1 MCWSGDTKPFSEA
14 GPAMS
19 DNNLRLQVV
28 LGAVDKLTRP
38 FKNAQAGSKELASA
52 IRQTRDQI
60 KKLSDAGGQLKS
72 FDQLTLSVSRT
83 GAELDQARLR
93 AQMMTREMSSLES
106 PTKKQTQAL
115 EAQWRAVSRLEQK
128 QQQETRQMA
137 AARAELYRL
146 GLSAGGG
153 ARETARIA
161 RETERYNRQLAE
173 QERRLRE
180 VGERQRK
187 LNAIKAK
194 AEKTR
199 ELRNSLA
206 GNGAG
211 AMAAGVTTGMTLLAP
226 VKAYSE
232 SENAAN
238 QLAGS
243 MMGPGGK
250 VAPEFEKINRLAV
263 ALGDKLPGTTADFQ
277 NMMTM
282 LRRQGMSAQ
291 VILGGLGESAAYLGV
306 QLQMAPTAA
315 AEFAAKLQ
323 DATQTSEKDM
333 MNLMDVIQKGFYAGV
348 DSGNMLQG
356 FSKIS
361 SAMDIIH
368 KKGLD
373 AAKTFAPLLVM
384 ADQASMAGESAGNA
398 YRKIFQATLNN
409 KKIGKANDAL
419 AGMGIKLS
427 FQNNKGQFA
436 GLENLYAQLEK
447 LRKITDDGKRQSVI
461 NTLFGDDA
469 ETLQALNIMI
479 NKGIEGYRETAA
491 KLENQASLRERVDAS
506 LNTLGNKWEAAT
518 GSFTNAMASIG
529 ETVAPALKKLAD
541 WLGELASR
549 LDGFVKRHPQLT
561 SALFKLAAGF
571 AIVATAA
578 GVVSLALAS
587 VLGPMAVVRMSAGV
601 MGLKFSSAFG
611 LIGKAISSVGKSII
625 WLGRLMFANPILA
638 VIGLIAAG
646 AIYIWQNWDTLEP
659 KFKAMWDAVCNA
671 TSTAWDW
678 IKEKASAAWEGIKSL
693 FFNYTLPG
701 LIAKNWDA
709 IKTGVSE
716 AWANIRQSISDKWNS
731 ILADV
736 AALPAKFQDMGSAI
750 IDSILN
756 GINAKWETLKSKL
769 SSVTDYLPDWMTGNN
784 KTQDKAQVQVVGG
797 AAAAAVP
804 FAGMYDSGGI
814 IPRGQ
819 FGIVGENGPE
829 IVNGPANV
837 TSRRRTAALASVVAG
852 VMGVAAAPAEAAP
865 LHPYSLPTVAY
876 KQSQPAKS
884 ASAPPVMHF
893 ETHAPITIYA
903 QPGQSAQDIAREVA
917 RQLDERERKTR
928 AKARSNF
935 SDQGG
940 YES

>member
-1 MCWSGDTKPFSEA
+1 
-14 GPAMS
+14 MS

-72 FDQLTLSVSRT
+72 FDQLTKSVSRT

-187 LNAIKAK
+187 LNAIKAR

-384 ADQASMAGESAGNA
+384 ADQAGMAGESAGNA

-419 AGMGIKLS
+419 AGTGIKLS

-469 ETLQALNIMI
+469 ETIQALNIMI

-646 AIYIWQNWDTLEP
+646 AIYIWQNWDTLGP

-671 TSTAWDW
+671 TGTAWDW

-709 IKTGVSE
+709 IKSGVSE

-750 IDSILN
+750 IDSILD
-756 GINAKWETLKSKL
+756 GINAKWEALKSKL

-884 ASAPPVMHF
+884 ASVPPVMHF

>member
-1 MCWSGDTKPFSEA
+1 
-14 GPAMS
+14 MS

-72 FDQLTLSVSRT
+72 FDQLTQSVSRT
-83 GAELDQARLR
+83 GAELNQARLR

-211 AMAAGVTTGMTLLAP
+211 AMAAGVATGMTLLAP

-333 MNLMDVIQKGFYAGV
+333 MSLMDMIQKGFYAGV

-361 SAMDIIH
+361 SAMNIIN
-368 KKGLD
+368 KKGLE
-373 AAKTFAPLLVM
+373 AVKTFAPLLVM
-384 ADQASMAGESAGNA
+384 ADQGSMAGESAGNA
-398 YRKIFQATLNN
+398 YRKIFQAALDADN
-409 KKIGKANDAL
+409 IKAVNDDLKEKGA
-419 AGMGIKLS
+419 GIKFNFS
-427 FQNNKGQFA
+427 DGKGGFG
-436 GLENLYAQLEK
+436 GLENMYAQLEK
-447 LRKITDDGKRQSVI
+447 LKKLNPETQMATMKD
-461 NTLFGDDA
+461 LFGNDA
-469 ETLQALNIMI
+469 ETLQALNIMLS
-479 NKGIEGYRETAA
+479 KGIEGYRETAA

-518 GSFTNAMASIG
+518 GTFTNAMASIG
-529 ETVAPALKKLAD
+529 ETVAPALKNLAD

-549 LDGFVKRHPQLT
+549 LDGFVKRHPLLT
-561 SALFKLAAGF
+561 STLFKMAAGF
-571 AIVATAA
+571 AVAATAVGA
-578 GVVSLALAS
+578 ISLALAS
-587 VLGPMAVVRMSAGV
+587 ILGPMAIVRVSAG
-601 MGLKFSSAFG
+601 MLGLKFASVGG
-611 LIGKAISSVGKSII
+611 LVRAALGGIGKSVL

-646 AIYIWQNWDTLEP
+646 AIYIWQNWDTLGP

-671 TSTAWDW
+671 TGTAWDW
-678 IKEKASAAWEGIKSL
+678 IKEKASVAWEGIKSR

-709 IKTGVSE
+709 IKSGVSE
-716 AWANIRQSISDKWNS
+716 AWANIRQSISDKWSS
-731 ILADV
+731 ILSDV

-769 SSVTDYLPDWMTGNN
+769 SSVTDYLPDWMTGND
-784 KTQDKAQVQVVGG
+784 KTQGKAQVQVVGG

-829 IVNGPANV
+829 IVNGPAKV

-884 ASAPPVMHF
+884 ASAQPVMHF

>member
-1 MCWSGDTKPFSEA
+1 
-14 GPAMS
+14 MS

-72 FDQLTLSVSRT
+72 FDQLTQSVSRT

-93 AQMMTREMSSLES
+93 TQMMTREMSSLES

-146 GLSAGGG
+146 GLSAEGG

-161 RETERYNRQLAE
+161 RETERYNRLLAE

-194 AEKTR
+194 SEKTR

-211 AMAAGVTTGMTLLAP
+211 AIAAGVTTGMTLLAP

-333 MNLMDVIQKGFYAGV
+333 MSLMDLIQKGFYAGV

-361 SAMDIIH
+361 SAMDIIN

-384 ADQASMAGESAGNA
+384 ADQSGMAGESAGNA
-398 YRKIFQATLNN
+398 YRKIFQAALDAKN
-409 KKIGKANDAL
+409 IKAVNDDL
-419 AGMGIKLS
+419 KSTGIKFNFS
-427 FQNNKGQFA
+427 DGKGGFG
-436 GLENLYAQLEK
+436 GLENMYVQLEK
-447 LRKITDDGKRQSVI
+447 LSKLNPETRMATIKD
-461 NTLFGDDA
+461 LFGNDA
-469 ETLQALNIMI
+469 ETLQVLNTMI
-479 NKGIEGYRETAA
+479 AKGIEGYRETAA
-491 KLENQASLRERVDAS
+491 KLEHQASLRERVDAS

-549 LDGFVKRHPQLT
+549 LDGFVKRHPQLN

-611 LIGKAISSVGKSII
+611 LIGKAISSVGKSVL

-646 AIYIWQNWDTLEP
+646 AIYIWQNWNTLGP
-659 KFKAMWDAVCNA
+659 KFKAMWDAVCYA
-671 TSTAWDW
+671 TGTAWDW
-678 IKEKASAAWEGIKSL
+678 IKEKVSAAWEGIKSL

-709 IKTGVSE
+709 IKSGVSE
-716 AWANIRQSISDKWNS
+716 AWASVRQSISDKWNA

-736 AALPAKFQDMGSAI
+736 AVLPAKFQDMGGAI
-750 IDSILN
+750 IDSILS
-756 GINAKWETLKSKL
+756 GINTKWETLKSKL
-769 SSVTDYLPDWMTGNN
+769 SSVTDYLPDWMKGNKVSPG
-784 KTQDKAQVQVVGG
+784 KTQVQVVGG

-804 FAGMYDSGGI
+804 FAGMYDHGGV

-865 LHPYSLPTVAY
+865 LHPFSLPARAY
-876 KQSQPAKS
+876 QTQPVRVDSQPS
-884 ASAPPVMHF
+884 VIRY
-893 ETHAPITIYA
+893 EINAPIHIVA

-917 RQLDERERKTR
+917 RQLDERERRAR
-928 AKARSNF
+928 AKARSNY

-940 YES
+940 YDS

>member
-1 MCWSGDTKPFSEA
+1 
-14 GPAMS
+14 MS

-28 LGAVDKLTRP
+28 LGAVDNLTRP

-93 AQMMTREMSSLES
+93 AQMMTREMSSLDS

-419 AGMGIKLS
+419 AGTGIKLS

-479 NKGIEGYRETAA
+479 NKGIEGYRDTAA

-587 VLGPMAVVRMSAGV
+587 VLGPMAVVRMSAGG

-716 AWANIRQSISDKWNS
+716 AWANIRQSISEKWNS

-736 AALPAKFQDMGSAI
+736 AALPAKFQDMGGAI

-769 SSVTDYLPDWMTGNN
+769 SSITDYLPDWMTGNN
-784 KTQDKAQVQVVGG
+784 KTQDKAQVQMVGG

-876 KQSQPAKS
+876 KQSQPAKY

>member
-1 MCWSGDTKPFSEA
+1 
-14 GPAMS
+14 MS

-72 FDQLTLSVSRT
+72 FDQLTQSVSRT

-187 LNAIKAK
+187 LNAIKAR

-384 ADQASMAGESAGNA
+384 ADQAGMAGESAGNA

-419 AGMGIKLS
+419 AGTGIKLS
-427 FQNNKGQFA
+427 FQNDKGQFA

-646 AIYIWQNWDTLEP
+646 AIYIWQNWDTLGP

-671 TSTAWDW
+671 TGTAWDW

-709 IKTGVSE
+709 IKSGVSE

-750 IDSILN
+750 IDSILD

-784 KTQDKAQVQVVGG
+784 KTQGKAQVQVVGG

-852 VMGVAAAPAEAAP
+852 VMGVAATPAEAAP
-865 LHPYSLPTVAY
+865 LHPYSLPTAAY

-917 RQLDERERKTR
+917 RQLDERERRAR

>member
-1 MCWSGDTKPFSEA
+1 
-14 GPAMS
+14 MS

-72 FDQLTLSVSRT
+72 FDQLTQSVSRT

-161 RETERYNRQLAE
+161 QETERYNRQLAE

-384 ADQASMAGESAGNA
+384 ADQAGMAGESAGNA
-398 YRKIFQATLNN
+398 YRKVFQSVMNTE
-409 KKIGKANDAL
+409 KVKDANDEL
-419 AGMGIKLS
+419 
-427 FQNNKGQFA
+427 KGTGVKFDFTDGKGEFG
-436 GLENLYAQLEK
+436 GLEKMYTQLAQLQK
-447 LRKITDDGKRQSVI
+447 LNRPWVHRPAPCAGCRRSSH
-461 NTLFGDDA
+461 A
-469 ETLQALNIMI
+469 
-479 NKGIEGYRETAA
+479 
-491 KLENQASLRERVDAS
+491 
-506 LNTLGNKWEAAT
+506 
-518 GSFTNAMASIG
+518 GSARL
-529 ETVAPALKKLAD
+529 PARLARP
-541 WLGELASR
+541 AR
-549 LDGFVKRHPQLT
+549 AVPQL
-561 SALFKLAAGF
+561 F
-571 AIVATAA
+571 A
-578 GVVSLALAS
+578 
-587 VLGPMAVVRMSAGV
+587 
-601 MGLKFSSAFG
+601 
-611 LIGKAISSVGKSII
+611 
-625 WLGRLMFANPILA
+625 
-638 VIGLIAAG
+638 
-646 AIYIWQNWDTLEP
+646 
-659 KFKAMWDAVCNA
+659 
-671 TSTAWDW
+671 
-678 IKEKASAAWEGIKSL
+678 
-693 FFNYTLPG
+693 
-701 LIAKNWDA
+701 
-709 IKTGVSE
+709 
-716 AWANIRQSISDKWNS
+716 
-731 ILADV
+731 
-736 AALPAKFQDMGSAI
+736 
-750 IDSILN
+750 
-756 GINAKWETLKSKL
+756 
-769 SSVTDYLPDWMTGNN
+769 
-784 KTQDKAQVQVVGG
+784 
-797 AAAAAVP
+797 
-804 FAGMYDSGGI
+804 
-814 IPRGQ
+814 
-819 FGIVGENGPE
+819 
-829 IVNGPANV
+829 
-837 TSRRRTAALASVVAG
+837 RRRV
-852 VMGVAAAPAEAAP
+852 
-865 LHPYSLPTVAY
+865 
-876 KQSQPAKS
+876 
-884 ASAPPVMHF
+884 
-893 ETHAPITIYA
+893 
-903 QPGQSAQDIAREVA
+903 
-917 RQLDERERKTR
+917 
-928 AKARSNF
+928 
-935 SDQGG
+935 
-940 YES
+940 

>member
-1 MCWSGDTKPFSEA
+1 
-14 GPAMS
+14 MS

-38 FKNAQAGSKELASA
+38 FKNAQAGSKELAAA
-52 IRQTRDQI
+52 IRQTRDQL
-60 KKLSDAGGQLKS
+60 KQLSDAGGQLKS
-72 FDQLTLSVSRT
+72 FDQLSQSVRRT
-83 GAELDQARLR
+83 GAELDQTRLR

-115 EAQWRAVSRLEQK
+115 EAQWRAVARLEQK
-128 QQQETRQMA
+128 QKQETNQLSAVRG
-137 AARAELYRL
+137 ELYRL

-153 ARETARIA
+153 ARETARIT
-161 RETERYNRQLAE
+161 RETEKYNQKLAE

-211 AMAAGVTTGMTLLAP
+211 EMAAGVATGMTLLAP
-226 VKAYSE
+226 VKSYSE

-250 VAPEFEKINRLAV
+250 VAPEFEKINQLAV
-263 ALGDKLPGTTADFQ
+263 ALGDRLPGTTADFQ

-333 MNLMDVIQKGFYAGV
+333 MSLMDLIQKGFYAGV

-356 FSKIS
+356 FSNIS
-361 SAMDIIH
+361 SAMSIINQ
-368 KKGLD
+368 KGIE

-384 ADQASMAGESAGNA
+384 ADQSGMGGESAGNA
-398 YRKIFQATLNN
+398 YRKIFQAALDSKNIQSVNDDLKGTGINFN
-409 KKIGKANDAL
+409 FSNGK
-419 AGMGIKLS
+419 GG
-427 FQNNKGQFA
+427 FG
-436 GLENLYAQLEK
+436 GLENMYAQLEK
-447 LRKITDDGKRQSVI
+447 LSKLNDETRMATIKD
-461 NTLFGDDA
+461 LFGNDA
-469 ETLQALNIMI
+469 EVMKVLNTMI
-479 NKGIEGYRETAA
+479 EKGINGYRETAA

-529 ETVAPALKKLAD
+529 ETVAPTLKKLAD

-611 LIGKAISSVGKSII
+611 LIGKAISSVGKSVI

-646 AIYIWQNWDTLEP
+646 AIYIWQNWDTLGP

-750 IDSILN
+750 IDSILD

-903 QPGQSAQDIAREVA
+903 QPGQSAHDIAREVA